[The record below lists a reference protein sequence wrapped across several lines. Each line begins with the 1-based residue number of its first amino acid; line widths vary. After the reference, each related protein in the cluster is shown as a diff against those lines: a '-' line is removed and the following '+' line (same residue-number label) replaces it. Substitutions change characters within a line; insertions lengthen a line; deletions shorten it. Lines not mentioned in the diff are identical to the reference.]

1 MKKYFLA
8 VTTILL
14 TSLNLAG
21 SAEAACKFTFRV
33 ELMKLETVDV
43 GDTSNSMGDM
53 TIMDADLYYK
63 NKPVGTAVFNTY
75 LNRMADPNAVVERRR
90 LEQRLGIAQ
99 YHIGE
104 KDSLVTIG
112 EFIYDLPGS
121 PQPYT
126 PDQVRS
132 VTGGIGKFKFA
143 KGQVILHRV
152 DADTFEHRFEL
163 NVEPSLCKF

>member
-99 YHIGE
+99 YRGRR
-104 KDSLVTIG
+104 
-112 EFIYDLPGS
+112 
-121 PQPYT
+121 
-126 PDQVRS
+126 RS
-132 VTGGIGKFKFA
+132 GRCRLMFA
-143 KGQVILHRV
+143 TLGQAQSGTSI
-152 DADTFEHRFEL
+152 
-163 NVEPSLCKF
+163 SS